1 MFDTRAQRWIHRV
14 KDRRS
19 RYTSLGQL
27 IKIIRENQME
37 LVVDSLI
44 NYSVGKDEEL
54 RDISGLG
61 SHLQFR
67 SIRGDG
73 V

>member
-1 MFDTRAQRWIHRV
+1 MFDLCAQRWLHHV
-14 KDRRS
+14 KDRAI
-19 RYTSLGQL
+19 RYSSLGQL

-61 SHLQFR
+61 
-67 SIRGDG
+67 
-73 V
+73 

>member
-1 MFDTRAQRWIHRV
+1 MFDVRAPSWLYHV
-14 KDRRS
+14 KGCVS
-19 RYTSLGQL
+19 SLGQL

-44 NYSVGKDEEL
+44 NYSVGKNEEL

-61 SHLQFR
+61 
-67 SIRGDG
+67 
-73 V
+73 

>member
-1 MFDTRAQRWIHRV
+1 MFDIRAQPWLHHV
-14 KDRRS
+14 KDRVA
-19 RYTSLGQL
+19 RYSSLGQL

-61 SHLQFR
+61 WHSH
-67 SIRGDG
+67 IMGGDG
-73 V
+73 F

>member
-1 MFDTRAQRWIHRV
+1 MVCLIFCLELV
-14 KDRRS
+14 SSRRGS
-19 RYTSLGQL
+19 RYHSLGQL

-61 SHLQFR
+61 QLLH
-67 SIRGDG
+67 IK
-73 V
+73 